1 MISASH
7 VDGLESIDRAPI
19 GIIGEMQIPGLGLG
33 ARAVPGCKTPPRT
46 AAGRGR
52 EGIREGTWG
61 PTGRRVHS
69 RRARQTRLAAKED
82 GGKESFG
89 DELLDFMYAGKK
101 LRKWYGETD
110 MVLPRDGGPVDEAE
124 DEGPEAPMED
134 IPRSSVV
141 VLYPEDDRFPMSE
154 QALLELIVRRADV
167 LVVTND
173 TSRAKEGY
181 GKYVNAVRL
190 DSSRATRRA
199 LAGAKSVVVCG
210 AVTKQVREVLKMAS
224 APRVVLLVAE
234 QDTGAVGGGV
244 FGGLFESAERKELR
258 NLEARRRAVAAPG
271 CEVVEVP
278 LGRQADRERTA
289 QGVVAAALQ

>member
-1 MISASH
+1 
-7 VDGLESIDRAPI
+7 
-19 GIIGEMQIPGLGLG
+19 MQIPGLGLG

-52 EGIREGTWG
+52 EGVREGTWG

-181 GKYVNAVRL
+181 GQYVNAVRL

>member
-1 MISASH
+1 
-7 VDGLESIDRAPI
+7 
-19 GIIGEMQIPGLGLG
+19 MQIMGVGLV
-33 ARAVPGCKTPPRT
+33 ARAVPGSKTCCCSGAGRERGPVREVARGLNGWRGNMETEATHSPMRPRT
-46 AAGRGR
+46 
-52 EGIREGTWG
+52 
-61 PTGRRVHS
+61 
-69 RRARQTRLAAKED
+69 RRALRSRLAAKED

-110 MVLPRDGGPVDEAE
+110 MVLPRDGGPVEDED

-154 QALLELIVRRADV
+154 QALLELIVRRSDV

-173 TSRAKEGY
+173 LSRAKEGY
-181 GKYVNAVRL
+181 GQYVNAVKL
-190 DSSRATRRA
+190 DSSRGTRRA
-199 LAGAKSVVVCG
+199 LAAAKSVVVCG

-224 APRVVLLVAE
+224 PPRVVLLVSGK
-234 QDTGAVGGGV
+234 DTGAVRGGV
-244 FGGLFESAERKELR
+244 FGGLFESAEQKELR
-258 NLEARRRAVAAPG
+258 NLGERRQAVAAPG

-278 LGRQADRERTA
+278 LGKQNDRERTA
-289 QGVVAAALQ
+289 QDVAAAALQ